1 MQELHNVF
9 VRGIAEKVYSTM
21 TQPSPLPSLLIAL
34 SLKELTPVNLKEV
47 LAELPSFSVW
57 S

>member
-9 VRGIAEKVYSTM
+9 ARGIAEKVYSTM
-21 TQPSPLPSLLIAL
+21 TQPSPPSLLIAL

-47 LAELPSFSVW
+47 LAELSSFSVW